1 MFLLKVNDSVDSIN
15 FTELLNKF
23 VLILNHGYGMNII
36 CNNKSKLNINKTKEN
51 LINWKNM
58 NYGLINAEFQY
69 LYVER
74 KIFAEK
80 FLSDNSIDYKNFCFN
95 GETKFIR
102 ITKLLN
108 DKNNTYLHNHYD
120 LNWKLNE
127 LENGLRGYK
136 RNPNIIIEKTKKCK
150 INVKIC

>member
-1 MFLLKVNDSVDSIN
+1 MFLLKVNDSLDSIN

-23 VLILNHGYGMNII
+23 VLKLNHGYGMNII

-51 LINWKNM
+51 LIKWKNM

-108 DKNNTYLHNHYD
+108 DKNNYD

-127 LENGLRGYK
+127 LESGLRGYK
-136 RNPNIIIEKTKKCK
+136 RNPNLIIEKTKKFK